1 MTLDEAIQHAEEV
14 ADKCALTDGNILCE
28 NDHRQLAEWLTDY
41 KRLLEQEPCEDAI
54 SRQAVLDMM
63 QMRMSGKELYK
74 VVYELPSVNPQP
86 KTGHC
91 KDCKWWK
98 DSDGVYRRGVRAE
111 SSCPFNTK
119 EIYDGDAY
127 CYRFEPQKSEEEN
140 DIG

>member
-1 MTLDEAIQHAEEV
+1 M
-14 ADKCALTDGNILCE
+14 
-28 NDHRQLAEWLTDY
+28 NDL
-41 KRLLEQEPCEDAI
+41 I
-54 SRQAVLDMM
+54 SRQAALEKIHWLGLDNDTAI
-63 QMRMSGKELYK
+63 KCDLAICA
-74 VVYELPSVNPQP
+74 LPSVNPQP

-127 CYRFEPQKSEEEN
+127 CYRFEPQESEE
-140 DIG
+140 